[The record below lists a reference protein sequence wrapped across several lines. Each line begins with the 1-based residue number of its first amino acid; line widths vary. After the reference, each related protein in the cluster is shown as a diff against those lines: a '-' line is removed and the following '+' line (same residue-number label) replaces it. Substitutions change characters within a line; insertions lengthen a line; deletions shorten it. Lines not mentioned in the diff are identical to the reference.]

1 MCVCEFWLE
10 AAASAAD
17 LTVTPERRIACS
29 VSDEPNRSF
38 LKERTQNR
46 ISAFF
51 LPRVNI
57 IMQIN
62 RPMNAQKLNCK
73 RKSVSDLNDKNKE
86 KENQMG
92 VKLFLQKQN
101 YADVNPFAPK

>member
-1 MCVCEFWLE
+1 
-10 AAASAAD
+10 
-17 LTVTPERRIACS
+17 
-29 VSDEPNRSF
+29 
-38 LKERTQNR
+38 
-46 ISAFF
+46 
-51 LPRVNI
+51 
-57 IMQIN
+57 MQIN

-73 RKSVSDLNDKNKE
+73 RKSVSDLDDKNKE